1 MWVDLTGVLLMLR
14 QRPPEARPGLLTVSK
29 PPAPS
34 SNLVRPTSE
43 TRFHIDYEWW
53 QRSGQDLRF
62 YMMSHLCEEHRQA
75 LTASAEADIPVLDWI
90 DPVSG
95 QVVRVGHLTYA
106 LLVHCSQQ
114 PDYITERTSLVD
126 AVFRTLLAAGN
137 RPMTPIEMAER
148 TGRSADTILRTLSG
162 KTIYK
167 GLRPVLDE

>member
-1 MWVDLTGVLLMLR
+1 MSR
-14 QRPPEARPGLLTVSK
+14 

-34 SNLVRPTSE
+34 SNLVKPTSE

-53 QRSGQDLRF
+53 ERSGQDLRL
-62 YMMSHLCEEHRQA
+62 YMMGHLCEAHRE
-75 LTASAEADIPVLDWI
+75 TFTTTPDADSPVLDWV

-95 QVVRVGHLTYA
+95 QVTRVGRLTYA
-106 LLVHCSQQ
+106 LLTHCSQQ

-137 RPMTPIEMAER
+137 RPMTPVEMAER
-148 TGRSADTILRTLSG
+148 TGRTADMILRTLSG

-167 GLRPVLDE
+167 GLRPVFDE

>member
-1 MWVDLTGVLLMLR
+1 VTR
-14 QRPPEARPGLLTVSK
+14 

-43 TRFHIDYEWW
+43 TRFHIDFEWW
-53 QRSGQDLRF
+53 QRAGQDLRL
-62 YMMSHLCEEHRQA
+62 YMMGHLCETHRQEFA
-75 LTASAEADIPVLDWI
+75 APSDADDPGLDWI

-95 QVVRVGHLTYA
+95 QVTRVGRLNYA
-106 LLVHCSQQ
+106 LLTHCSQQ
-114 PDYITERTSLVD
+114 SDYIAERTSLVD

-137 RPMTPIEMAER
+137 RPMTPVEMAER
-148 TGRSADTILRTLSG
+148 TGRSADTVLRTLSG